1 MGRYLRLIVGVGS
14 VLALRLET
22 ATAQTSRSDD
32 LRITVIGCIRRS
44 APPVDAPA
52 ATTVIRE
59 DDTRYMLSDITLA
72 GNAPGT
78 GNVKSDLLAQ
88 TVTSYRLDDSADAI
102 IAPHVGER
110 VEIAGVVLLKPPAA
124 TGTTG
129 TRAPT
134 ALSTL
139 PPRLRVDS
147 LRTIS
152 NSPTA
157 CPR

>member
-1 MGRYLRLIVGVGS
+1 MGRYLRLIVVVGS
-14 VLALRLET
+14 ALALRLET
-22 ATAQTSRSDD
+22 ATAQTIRSDD

-44 APPVDAPA
+44 EPPVDAPA
-52 ATTVIRE
+52 ATIIRE
-59 DDTRYMLSDITLA
+59 DETRYVLSDITLA
-72 GNAPGT
+72 ADAAGT
-78 GNVKSDLLAQ
+78 GSAKSNLLAQ
-88 TVTSYRLDDSADAI
+88 TVTSYRLDDSADAV

-124 TGTTG
+124 TGTAG
-129 TRAPT
+129 TLAPT
-134 ALSTL
+134 APSTL

-157 CPR
+157 CPQ